1 MLRAR
6 IFDLRGAA
14 TFAHAPVRFYPGRN
28 CGLWLRPVGYGCL
41 VAPLH
46 KMWHRGLVGPR
57 DHELPHTLLAIPG
70 GHGPEGPASIGQY
83 CTRLKSARA
92 SYLPQRPPGVKCE
105 ERHKSKGTDSEACQ
119 TDESH
124 SLLRLKNFQS
134 NPLHLVLTIGGSG
147 AA

>member
-1 MLRAR
+1 
-6 IFDLRGAA
+6 
-14 TFAHAPVRFYPGRN
+14 
-28 CGLWLRPVGYGCL
+28 
-41 VAPLH
+41 
-46 KMWHRGLVGPR
+46 MWHRGLVGPR

-70 GHGPEGPASIGQY
+70 CHGPEGPASISQY
-83 CTRLKSARA
+83 CTRLKSACA

-134 NPLHLVLTIGGSG
+134 NPLHLVLTIGVVVQFEKQAFPRG
-147 AA
+147 AKARSIHGTYRRGDPGLKSWATSRALSRRVQTAPLPN